1 MFISC
6 FQMQTVNAI
15 TLLYN
20 FPFNLTLNYDL
31 LIKPLAMEM

>member
-6 FQMQTVNAI
+6 FQIQTINTI

-20 FPFNLTLNYDL
+20 FPFYLPLNYDL
-31 LIKPLAMEM
+31 LIKPIAMEM